1 MILATSGN
9 DIIYRDLGLTVM
21 APDYE
26 IIEHMTDVCKNFH
39 IEYDMVDPSNSTSI
53 GLNPFVYDDPNK
65 IAITISSVLKAMY
78 NTNHEAVEEAYR
90 EDVSIQAIENVSILL
105 KECIQE

>member
-1 MILATSGN
+1 MITPVQGKESIYKSYVKKMILATSG
-9 DIIYRDLGLTVM
+9 DEIIYRDLGLTVM

-53 GLNPFVYDDPNK
+53 GLNPFV
-65 IAITISSVLKAMY
+65 
-78 NTNHEAVEEAYR
+78 
-90 EDVSIQAIENVSILL
+90 
-105 KECIQE
+105 